1 MPVIEV
7 AVHLAV
13 TRAVCVCTEVSRL
26 VVAEGQQHRG
36 LIEVC
41 VVAKRGVRVYWRI
54 DNEARPAL
62 KGPFCVSLLAVYYP
76 RSPGAC

>member
-7 AVHLAV
+7 AVHLAA
-13 TRAVCVCTEVSRL
+13 TRAMCVCTEVSML
-26 VVAEGQQHRG
+26 VVEGQQRRG

-41 VVAKRGVRVYWRI
+41 VVAKRGARVYWRI